1 MVNTSK
7 IYDKV
12 FNEIVNDPLEYMN
25 YINFISKGNIYRFS
39 FCNQAIM
46 FGQKRDSQ
54 YIAYYDD
61 WKKIGRIPKKYTAIY
76 IQNDPN
82 FKNSSTYVFDLN
94 DTLGQPFRSAWTC
107 DDELLNMLNDR
118 LFSKGIN
125 GKEKGDTFKK
135 SVKILTGT
143 YVRDILNLDKDLNEL
158 ADDLL
163 AYIVCNRCSV
173 KDIDDLSNNIIREF
187 AQLPHDKRVDF
198 IESTQPFLVKQA
210 KVLLDPISK
219 IVRKEGEKNE
229 KYNRAT
235 DSFNRGNADVS
246 HDKSGSSNNSG
257 SRRDNRGYEQ
267 EQNNRNDR
275 SVRTEDAG
283 VSGRE
288 PVRQNDVMDEQG
300 TITSG
305 SEKESERSKNNDEK
319 SGDSL
324 SAEEPEQ
331 KHGLHGNSE
340 GQESGENDGGRDGD
354 ERSDSETVDVVSD
367 IIAASFTQLEL
378 FNDGSNSSINESE
391 TPFQIEDVDKKY
403 TYLNPKKEDVVPE
416 EYIYSALKNGSGFVG
431 GKQRIYQMYTSG
443 LSASERA
450 KKIKNE
456 YGLGGRGWP
465 LEGYGLHGYETFRGN
480 GIRFQWRDAEG
491 EKEGYVSWNNIEK
504 YIGALIRDNDYLDE
518 ENKQIHEADIV
529 NTVNDDKDYMVYD
542 VDDKDVK
549 IASTDGQDTLT
560 VKKEECYKTE
570 SEVPD
575 IPKISGDIVDFSYSE
590 NWELPKG
597 TDRERFEGNIKAIEV
612 LKTLENENRYAT
624 SQEQNILSQYVGW
637 GGLSNAFDESKWP
650 EEYKKL
656 KELLSESE
664 YKAARASVTDS
675 FYTPPVVMKSIYEAL
690 DIFGFNGGN
699 ILEPSCGIGN
709 FFSAMPLDLKE
720 KSQLYGIELDAVS
733 QKIAHML
740 HPTAT
745 IENCAYEKSKSVGA
759 MDNFYDVAIG
769 NVPFGDYKVFDKK
782 YKDKLYIHDYFFEKT
797 LDKVVPGG
805 LVCFI
810 SSMGTLDKANE
821 NVRKYIAERAELV
834 GAIRLPRDT
843 FSKSANTQVTTD
855 IIFLK
860 KRDSLT
866 LRDEKWIHV
875 DEYMD
880 GININNYFIDHPE
893 MMLGSLKKDTSRYGE
908 NRPIISLEPYDNR
921 SLDEQLHEAVQKLPA
936 NIFNYYEKD
945 EEIDTDIVETIPAV
959 EGVKNNTYAVVDDT
973 VYYRT
978 NSVMQKVDL
987 NQTAINRIKGLCEI
1001 RNVVRQLIKAE
1012 LDESST
1018 DEQIEIVQQELNT
1031 VYDRFTSKYGAI
1043 NSAAN
1048 DRAFRED
1055 VEYPLLSSLE
1065 VVDDKKILKADIF
1078 TKRTIKPTLQI
1089 TSADTSMEA
1098 LTIVLNETGQVD
1110 IERMMELTGKT
1121 FDEITNELQGEIFLN
1136 PECEVLDNK
1145 YEGWE
1150 TADEYLSGDVR
1161 RKLRIAEGTQEDKF
1175 KFNIE
1180 KLKEVIPKNLEASDI
1195 RVNLGVSWIDTADYQ
1210 KYMEELFELDSRQK
1224 SKCHVVYNSYVNTYY
1239 IENKSFADGN
1249 ANVNNMYGI
1258 PDMHGL
1264 SIYENLLNLRE
1275 IRVNKRVDDGDKVR
1289 YVLDQKNTMAAR
1301 EKADVIADKFKDWL
1315 FSDPDRREKYVKKY
1329 NELFNG
1335 VKLREYDGS
1344 NLTFPGMNTQIELR
1358 PHQKDAIARVIR
1370 GGNTLLAHC
1379 VGAGKTYEMAAAAME
1394 LKRLKMVNKP
1404 IIVVPNHL
1412 TGQMASEF
1420 MNLYPSANLLVTT
1433 KRDFE
1438 KKRRKQFVSKIAT
1451 GDYDCVIMGHSQFE
1465 KIGVSRERRLRYME
1479 EEIEIITAG
1488 IEEFKNMNGEKWTIK
1503 QMESTRKKMQTSLEE
1518 LQNEDYKDD
1527 VLNFEELGI
1536 DCIFVDEAH
1545 NYKNL
1550 SFTTKMT
1557 RVSGINPQ
1565 GSKKATDLLLK
1576 IQYLQELSPGRN
1588 VIFATGTPISNS
1600 IAEMYVM
1607 QKYLAS
1613 EELKDRD
1620 IYAFDLW
1627 ASNFGKVETSLEL
1640 APEGN
1645 RYREKTRFA
1654 KFVNTPELITLFR
1667 EFADVKT
1674 PDMIKL
1680 DIPKLKNDSYTII
1693 ESEPDDYV
1701 KAVMETFVERAEAIH
1716 NGAVS
1721 PDEDN
1726 MLKVCHD
1733 GKLLAM
1739 DVRLINPSAIP
1750 APDCKLNKCVENV
1763 FKIYSEKEGIQVI
1776 FSDIG
1781 VPGASDKF
1789 SVYGYIKDELIKKGI
1804 PAEQICF
1811 IHDAKND
1818 KARDSM
1824 FEDLRNGTKRIILG
1838 STMKMGTGTNIQKLM
1853 VAMHELDVP
1862 WRPADVEQR
1871 EGRILRQ
1878 GNINKEVEIFR
1889 YVTKGTFDAYNWNI
1903 LVNKQHF
1910 ISQIMSGKTIEREF
1924 EDIDKNEMS
1933 YSEVMAAASGDPLIK
1948 EKNEVDNDVR
1958 KYSMLKRS
1966 YDDNHY
1972 RLQENIQRRLP
1983 EKIKLYEQ
1991 IINNIQK
1998 DIDTRNGSDF
2008 KMIFAPKMDD
2018 TDPFHW
2024 SVNGRE
2030 FISKEDA
2037 GQYIID
2043 CCKGIEPGERKEI
2056 GELCRFKLFGE
2067 KKFMTDQT
2075 ILIIK
2080 GANEYKK
2087 ELSTTPEGNITRIK
2101 NAITSF
2107 EEHMTEYNNKL
2118 NSENKNLDI
2127 NKKQFAEPFQY
2138 EAKLGALLE
2147 RKKEIDLELLER
2159 QRADKK
2165 NENISGIEDEA
2176 GSINTNLPKSTKM
2189 R

>member
-1 MVNTSK
+1 
-7 IYDKV
+7 
-12 FNEIVNDPLEYMN
+12 
-25 YINFISKGNIYRFS
+25 
-39 FCNQAIM
+39 
-46 FGQKRDSQ
+46 
-54 YIAYYDD
+54 
-61 WKKIGRIPKKYTAIY
+61 
-76 IQNDPN
+76 
-82 FKNSSTYVFDLN
+82 
-94 DTLGQPFRSAWTC
+94 
-107 DDELLNMLNDR
+107 
-118 LFSKGIN
+118 
-125 GKEKGDTFKK
+125 
-135 SVKILTGT
+135 
-143 YVRDILNLDKDLNEL
+143 
-158 ADDLL
+158 
-163 AYIVCNRCSV
+163 
-173 KDIDDLSNNIIREF
+173 
-187 AQLPHDKRVDF
+187 
-198 IESTQPFLVKQA
+198 
-210 KVLLDPISK
+210 
-219 IVRKEGEKNE
+219 
-229 KYNRAT
+229 
-235 DSFNRGNADVS
+235 
-246 HDKSGSSNNSG
+246 
-257 SRRDNRGYEQ
+257 
-267 EQNNRNDR
+267 
-275 SVRTEDAG
+275 
-283 VSGRE
+283 
-288 PVRQNDVMDEQG
+288 
-300 TITSG
+300 
-305 SEKESERSKNNDEK
+305 
-319 SGDSL
+319 
-324 SAEEPEQ
+324 
-331 KHGLHGNSE
+331 
-340 GQESGENDGGRDGD
+340 
-354 ERSDSETVDVVSD
+354 
-367 IIAASFTQLEL
+367 
-378 FNDGSNSSINESE
+378 
-391 TPFQIEDVDKKY
+391 
-403 TYLNPKKEDVVPE
+403 
-416 EYIYSALKNGSGFVG
+416 
-431 GKQRIYQMYTSG
+431 
-443 LSASERA
+443 
-450 KKIKNE
+450 
-456 YGLGGRGWP
+456 
-465 LEGYGLHGYETFRGN
+465 
-480 GIRFQWRDAEG
+480 
-491 EKEGYVSWNNIEK
+491 
-504 YIGALIRDNDYLDE
+504 
-518 ENKQIHEADIV
+518 
-529 NTVNDDKDYMVYD
+529 
-542 VDDKDVK
+542 
-549 IASTDGQDTLT
+549 
-560 VKKEECYKTE
+560 
-570 SEVPD
+570 
-575 IPKISGDIVDFSYSE
+575 
-590 NWELPKG
+590 
-597 TDRERFEGNIKAIEV
+597 
-612 LKTLENENRYAT
+612 
-624 SQEQNILSQYVGW
+624 
-637 GGLSNAFDESKWP
+637 
-650 EEYKKL
+650 
-656 KELLSESE
+656 
-664 YKAARASVTDS
+664 
-675 FYTPPVVMKSIYEAL
+675 
-690 DIFGFNGGN
+690 
-699 ILEPSCGIGN
+699 
-709 FFSAMPLDLKE
+709 
-720 KSQLYGIELDAVS
+720 
-733 QKIAHML
+733 
-740 HPTAT
+740 
-745 IENCAYEKSKSVGA
+745 
-759 MDNFYDVAIG
+759 
-769 NVPFGDYKVFDKK
+769 
-782 YKDKLYIHDYFFEKT
+782 
-797 LDKVVPGG
+797 
-805 LVCFI
+805 
-810 SSMGTLDKANE
+810 
-821 NVRKYIAERAELV
+821 
-834 GAIRLPRDT
+834 
-843 FSKSANTQVTTD
+843 
-855 IIFLK
+855 
-860 KRDSLT
+860 
-866 LRDEKWIHV
+866 
-875 DEYMD
+875 
-880 GININNYFIDHPE
+880 
-893 MMLGSLKKDTSRYGE
+893 
-908 NRPIISLEPYDNR
+908 
-921 SLDEQLHEAVQKLPA
+921 
-936 NIFNYYEKD
+936 
-945 EEIDTDIVETIPAV
+945 
-959 EGVKNNTYAVVDDT
+959 
-973 VYYRT
+973 
-978 NSVMQKVDL
+978 
-987 NQTAINRIKGLCEI
+987 
-1001 RNVVRQLIKAE
+1001 
-1012 LDESST
+1012 
-1018 DEQIEIVQQELNT
+1018 
-1031 VYDRFTSKYGAI
+1031 
-1043 NSAAN
+1043 
-1048 DRAFRED
+1048 
-1055 VEYPLLSSLE
+1055 
-1065 VVDDKKILKADIF
+1065 
-1078 TKRTIKPTLQI
+1078 
-1089 TSADTSMEA
+1089 
-1098 LTIVLNETGQVD
+1098 
-1110 IERMMELTGKT
+1110 
-1121 FDEITNELQGEIFLN
+1121 
-1136 PECEVLDNK
+1136 
-1145 YEGWE
+1145 
-1150 TADEYLSGDVR
+1150 
-1161 RKLRIAEGTQEDKF
+1161 
-1175 KFNIE
+1175 
-1180 KLKEVIPKNLEASDI
+1180 
-1195 RVNLGVSWIDTADYQ
+1195 
-1210 KYMEELFELDSRQK
+1210 
-1224 SKCHVVYNSYVNTYY
+1224 
-1239 IENKSFADGN
+1239 
-1249 ANVNNMYGI
+1249 
-1258 PDMHGL
+1258 
-1264 SIYENLLNLRE
+1264 
-1275 IRVNKRVDDGDKVR
+1275 
-1289 YVLDQKNTMAAR
+1289 
-1301 EKADVIADKFKDWL
+1301 
-1315 FSDPDRREKYVKKY
+1315 
-1329 NELFNG
+1329 
-1335 VKLREYDGS
+1335 
-1344 NLTFPGMNTQIELR
+1344 
-1358 PHQKDAIARVIR
+1358 
-1370 GGNTLLAHC
+1370 
-1379 VGAGKTYEMAAAAME
+1379 MAAAAME

-1545 NYKNL
+1545 SYKNL

-1763 FKIYSEKEGIQVI
+1763 FKVYSEKEGIQVI

-1998 DIDTRNGSDF
+1998 DIDTRNASDF
-2008 KMIFAPKMDD
+2008 KMIFAPKKDD
-2018 TDPFHW
+2018 TDLFHW

-2043 CCKGIEPGERKEI
+2043 CCKGIAPGERKEI

-2087 ELSTTPEGNITRIK
+2087 ELSTTPEGNIARIK

-2159 QRADKK
+2159 QKADKK

-2176 GSINTNLPKSTKM
+2176 DSINTNLPKSTKM